1 MRLITHMPLGTPSC
15 SWCVHT
21 HVCYIHICT
30 YPIVRIFVMAVDSC
44 ACSRGALKRALISG
58 TCGVRLSGVRQDGKK
73 RKGGD
78 KGEWQ
83 RSRCVIKAFKSAQ
96 DQLTCSND
104 MCWCCCCAAS
114 VQSWPLAPLHTHS
127 MPGAIKQNEKC
138 CCKKQS
144 TISGTRMRSIRFK
157 RND

>member
-1 MRLITHMPLGTPSC
+1 MQLVCTHTCMLHTYLHLSDCPHIRNGRRL
-15 SWCVHT
+15 
-21 HVCYIHICT
+21 
-30 YPIVRIFVMAVDSC
+30 VRLLS
-44 ACSRGALKRALISG
+44 GALKRTLISG

-73 RKGGD
+73 RRGGD

-114 VQSWPLAPLHTHS
+114 VQSWPLDPLHTHS

>member
-1 MRLITHMPLGTPSC
+1 MQVCALKHTCHLALRHAVGVYTHM
-15 SWCVHT
+15 
-21 HVCYIHICT
+21 YIHICT

-73 RKGGD
+73 RRGGD

-96 DQLTCSND
+96 DRLTCSND

-114 VQSWPLAPLHTHS
+114 VQKLTLGPAPHS
-127 MPGAIKQNEKC
+127 FHARGHKTKWEMLLQKTVNNFRHSDALY
-138 CCKKQS
+138 
-144 TISGTRMRSIRFK
+144 
-157 RND
+157 